1 MALSYDLIS
10 EFVKVTNDRPEK
22 NTETTVYG
30 TIKITD
36 GKTYVQIDGSTVATP
51 VSTTTD
57 VKDGDRVT
65 VLLKDHSAVVTGNL
79 SAPSATKK
87 NLDEVKDEANSRLD
101 AFDIVVADK
110 VSTEQLNAVKGDIT
124 DLTTKNLEVREQLT
138 AHKAKIDPLAA
149 DNVTVQG
156 QIEAHSG
163 KFDDIQATF
172 VKVTGQLTAHAGK
185 FDTLEATD
193 AEFRTLQS
201 DYGTFKTLTTTN
213 LEAANAEIGKL
224 KTDKADISELT
235 TIEADITALR
245 AGKLDAD
252 SATIKDLQADVANID
267 TLIFGTAS
275 GDTIQASFAN
285 AVIAQL
291 GNAQIKSAMIQDIS
305 ASKITA
311 GDVITN
317 NVRVMSED
325 GKLLISDETIQ
336 ISDATRVRVQI
347 GKDASGDYSIS
358 IWDTDGKLMFSEG
371 GITDNAIKNAII
383 RNDMVSDT
391 ANISAH
397 KIDIN
402 SLFEEINGS
411 TKTIKSSK
419 IYLDDEK
426 QTLDVAFTSMSSDL
440 EDLSGEVT
448 SQGTQ
453 ITAIQGQIASK
464 VWQQDIKTSVDG
476 AKQELSTQYSTL
488 EQRVDGISSTV
499 SSHTSELS
507 KSAEAVAEAQRT
519 ADAAAQAAATAQAAA
534 DGAAE
539 RVEQTE
545 ADLTTAQQNLA
556 NVVTR
561 VGATEEEIAA
571 AQNAVETA
579 QAAADKAKQDA
590 AAAQSTAN
598 TAKANAATAQTAAN
612 NAKAAADKAQAD
624 VNAVTTRV
632 TTAETNIAQNTEQ
645 IALRATKTELGG
657 YYTKSEADAAIN
669 VKADAITSSVSST
682 YATKQE
688 VSDIKIGGRN
698 LLPNTDFGGEP
709 PRYERL
715 ESNGSE
721 GGFRFYPTEQVESG
735 VEYTVS
741 LNLRG
746 NANLIFYEINQG
758 GNVSHLFADRE
769 DLDPEEYRPFSIT
782 FSVWDNRTLECIFIG
797 TRYGDTNTLVGDWF
811 EIEPSSLKLER
822 GNKATDW
829 TPAPEDTENKISSVA
844 GDLTEAIDAK
854 GSEVLDS
861 ANSNTA
867 AALESYVPKSEYD
880 TFTSETTS
888 TIEQMSGQIDMR
900 FETTETSVTNV
911 EGKLQAEIAE
921 RSKHITFSGDNAISI
936 GGTITGIVLTV
947 DNDNGIIFSRIV
959 SKDGGESQAEV
970 ISSNVLYQLGT
981 DKTTVPTGEWSETIP
996 SDMDV
1001 DQFLWIRKV
1010 ITYSDGTQSTTD
1022 SVAFGSWDGDDFYT
1036 GNIVVRVDERAQFG
1050 KLAFIPNRDGSL
1062 SFRKV
1067 GG

>member
-10 EFVKVTNDRPEK
+10 EFVKVTNDSSKK

-30 TIKITD
+30 TIKILD

-57 VKDGDRVT
+57 ADDGDRVT

-79 SAPSATKK
+79 SAPSATK
-87 NLDEVKDEANSRLD
+87 ANVDKANKATNDRITE
-101 AFDIVVADK
+101 FGVIVADK

-124 DLTTKNLEVREQLT
+124 ELTTKNLEVREQLT
-138 AHKAKIDPLAA
+138 AHKAAIDILES
-149 DNVTVQG
+149 DNITVKG

-163 KFDDIQATF
+163 KFDGIETSFAT
-172 VKVTGQLTAHAGK
+172 VTGQLEAAAAKIG
-185 FDTLEATD
+185 TLEATD
-193 AEFRTLQS
+193 ADFRTLES
-201 DYGTFKTLTTTN
+201 DYATFQTANAQNLQAMNAKITN
-213 LEAANAEIGKL
+213 LTAN
-224 KTDKADISELT
+224 KADVSELT
-235 TIEADITALR
+235 AIEADITALQT
-245 AGKLDAD
+245 GKLDAD
-252 SATIKDLQADVANID
+252 SATIKDLQADVADID

-275 GDTIQASFAN
+275 GDVIQTSFAN

-291 GNAQIKSAMIQDIS
+291 GDAQIKSAMIQDIS

-311 GDVITN
+311 GEVITN

-358 IWDTDGKLMFSEG
+358 VWDADGKLMFSEG

-419 IYLDDEK
+419 IYLDDK
-426 QTLDVAFTSMSSDL
+426 SQTLDVAFTSMSSDL

-453 ITAIQGQIASK
+453 ITAIQGQITSK
-464 VWQQDIKTSVDG
+464 VWQQDINEATG
-476 AKQELSTQYSTL
+476 ELSTKYSTL
-488 EQRVDGISSTV
+488 TQKVDGIETVVSGHSTQLSSLGTKV
-499 SSHTSELS
+499 S
-507 KSAEAVAEAQRT
+507 
-519 ADAAAQAAATAQAAA
+519 D
-534 DGAAE
+534 
-539 RVEQTE
+539 
-545 ADLTTAQQNLA
+545 
-556 NVVTR
+556 
-561 VGATEEEIAA
+561 
-571 AQNAVETA
+571 
-579 QAAADKAKQDA
+579 
-590 AAAQSTAN
+590 
-598 TAKANAATAQTAAN
+598 AQTQIN
-612 NAKAAADKAQAD
+612 
-624 VNAVTTRV
+624 
-632 TTAETNIAQNTEQ
+632 QNTEA
-645 IALRATKTELGG
+645 IALRAKQSDV
-657 YYTKSEADAAIN
+657 YTKDQTYSRSEADAAIQ
-669 VKADAITSSVSST
+669 VKADSITSTVSST
-682 YATKQE
+682 YATKQQ

-698 LLPNTDFGGEP
+698 LLPNTDFDGESK
-709 PRYERL
+709 RYERL

-782 FSVWDNRTLECIFIG
+782 FSVWDNRTLDCIFIC
-797 TRYGDTNTLVGDWF
+797 TRYGDVNTLVGDWF

-829 TPAPEDTENKISSVA
+829 TPAPEDAEEKISSVA
-844 GDLTEAIDAK
+844 GELTDTINDKYDELVD
-854 GSEVLDS
+854 
-861 ANSNTA
+861 TA
-867 AALESYVPKSEYD
+867 AGIVGNALEGYVPRSEYN
-880 TFTSETTS
+880 TYTSETTS
-888 TIEQMSGQIDMR
+888 EITQMSGRIDMR
-900 FETTETSVTNV
+900 FETTETSIINV
-911 EGKLQAEIAE
+911 EGKLQAEVNE
-921 RSKHITFSGDNAISI
+921 RSKHITFGGDNAVSI
-936 GGTITGIVLTV
+936 GGTVTGIVLTV

-959 SKDGGESQAEV
+959 ATEGGNTEAEV
-970 ISSNVLYQLGT
+970 VSSNVLYQIST
-981 DKTTVPTGEWSETIP
+981 DKTAVPTGTWSPTLP
-996 SDMDV
+996 SDTDV
-1001 DQFLWIRKV
+1001 DQYLWIRKV
-1010 ITYSDGTQSTTD
+1010 VNYSDGTQSTTD
-1022 SVAFGSWDGDDFYT
+1022 SVAFGSWDGSDFYT